1 MQFTLWSL
9 PSLAAVLLSLHAAR
23 EVRRRAPV
31 PGAPAL
37 LALCGSV
44 FLWALG
50 QLLGTLVTGLPEK
63 MLASRLQYPGIALL
77 APAWLAF
84 ALTYARRPPTLGWKA
99 TGALCALPVVTIALA
114 WTNDLH
120 GAVWADARLATSRGF
135 VGLTLDYGPW
145 FAVHVLYSYALIV
158 AGTALLVYELA
169 PSPNH
174 RRALTAVI
182 AAPALVAA
190 LNLLHLGGLN
200 PLPFIDPTPF
210 GFAIGSVVLAHGV
223 LHSGLLDLSPVLH
236 RQVLEQLDDGVI
248 VLDAE
253 GRIIDVNA
261 SAAAM
266 LMPDGGSTDTLGV
279 AIDTLLPGQA
289 LSRLITSPERVLE
302 TEVDLTSYEVRA
314 TRLDAGGGSSA
325 TVLVFRDVTRRLE
338 AESELKRAKQEMERL
353 AYTDPLTGLEN
364 RRAFVSRL
372 QEECDRVRRFDQQL
386 SIVLLDLDRFKQ
398 INDTWGHETGD
409 TVLRHVAEELHGCSR
424 TCDVAGRLGGEEFA
438 LLLPGSGA
446 EGALRVAERLREAV
460 RRHRPAADAEPVTVS
475 IGVAT
480 ADPDAPDWQALLRA
494 ADEALYAAKHAGRNT
509 VRSAAPN

>member
-1 MQFTLWSL
+1 VQFTLWSL
-9 PSLAAVLLSLHAAR
+9 PSLVAVLLSLHAAR

-63 MLASRLQYPGIALL
+63 LLASKLQYPGIALL
-77 APAWLAF
+77 ASSWLAF
-84 ALTYARRPPTLGWKA
+84 ALTYARRPPALGWKA
-99 TGALCALPVVTIALA
+99 TGALCVLPLVTIALA
-114 WTNDLH
+114 WTNELH
-120 GAVWADARLATSRGF
+120 GAVWADAELTASRGF
-135 VGLTLDYGPW
+135 VGLSLDYGPW
-145 FAVHVLYSYALIV
+145 FPVHVLYSYALIV
-158 AGTALLVYELA
+158 AGTALLIYELA
-169 PSPNH
+169 ASPNH

-182 AAPALVAA
+182 VAPGVVTA

-210 GFAIGSVVLAHGV
+210 GFALGAVVLVHGV

-248 VLDAE
+248 VLDAQ

-266 LMPDGGSTDTLGV
+266 LMPDGGSSGMLGV
-279 AIDTLLPGQA
+279 AIDRLLPGQA
-289 LSRLITSPERVLE
+289 LSRLITSPERLLE
-302 TEVDLTSYEVRA
+302 TEVDLSSYEVRA
-314 TRLDAGGGSSA
+314 TRLDAGGSSSA
-325 TVLVFRDVTRRLE
+325 TVLVFRDVTRRLA

-353 AYTDPLTGLEN
+353 AYTDPLTGLAN

-386 SIVLLDLDRFKQ
+386 SILLLDLDRFKQ

-409 TVLRHVAEELHGCSR
+409 TVLRHVADELRGCSR
-424 TCDVAGRLGGEEFA
+424 TCDIAGRLGGEEFA

-446 EGALRVAERLREAV
+446 DGALRVAERLRGSI
-460 RRHRPAADAEPVTVS
+460 RRHRPAADADPVTVS

-480 ADPDAPDWQALLRA
+480 ADPDGPDWQTLLRA
-494 ADEALYAAKHAGRNT
+494 ADKALYAAKHAGRNT
-509 VRSAAPN
+509 VRAAAPN

>member
-1 MQFTLWSL
+1 
-9 PSLAAVLLSLHAAR
+9 
-23 EVRRRAPV
+23 
-31 PGAPAL
+31 
-37 LALCGSV
+37 
-44 FLWALG
+44 
-50 QLLGTLVTGLPEK
+50 
-63 MLASRLQYPGIALL
+63 
-77 APAWLAF
+77 
-84 ALTYARRPPTLGWKA
+84 
-99 TGALCALPVVTIALA
+99 
-114 WTNDLH
+114 
-120 GAVWADARLATSRGF
+120 
-135 VGLTLDYGPW
+135 
-145 FAVHVLYSYALIV
+145 
-158 AGTALLVYELA
+158 
-169 PSPNH
+169 
-174 RRALTAVI
+174 
-182 AAPALVAA
+182 
-190 LNLLHLGGLN
+190 
-200 PLPFIDPTPF
+200 
-210 GFAIGSVVLAHGV
+210 VVLAHGV

-266 LMPDGGSTDTLGV
+266 LMPDGGTADILGV

-289 LSRLITSPERVLE
+289 LSRLISSPERVLE

-325 TVLVFRDVTRRLE
+325 TVLVFRDVTRRLA
-338 AESELKRAKQEMERL
+338 AEGELKRAKQEMERL
-353 AYTDPLTGLEN
+353 AYTDPLTGLQN

-398 INDTWGHETGD
+398 VNDTWGHETGD

-446 EGALRVAERLREAV
+446 DGALRVAERLREAV

-480 ADPDAPDWQALLRA
+480 VDPDAPDWQALLRA
-494 ADEALYAAKHAGRNT
+494 ADEALYAAKHAGRDT